1 MRIKSLLLAVTA
13 AVAVLISAPSFA
25 SDLPIRTSAPAP
37 VYAASP
43 APIWTGLYV
52 GVNAGAQFADPSS
65 ISNLGAVLNPS
76 AVSFTGGGQIGY
88 NVQFDRIVLGVE
100 TDVQGIT
107 KASTIQGVVSANPTL
122 TTLVSTA
129 QSTGWLGTTRLRAG
143 VLLTPTFLAYGTGG
157 VAYGNSS
164 LALTGGNLLGGFSNA
179 INQVQVGWTAGGGV
193 EWLFLPQW
201 SVKAEYLHYNL
212 GTTVANIAGIGSLA
226 GGTAANLG
234 RVGLSYHF

>member
-1 MRIKSLLLAVTA
+1 MRIKSLLIAAMLALA
-13 AVAVLISAPSFA
+13 SASAFA
-25 SDLPIRTSAPAP
+25 TDLPNRVAAPAP
-37 VYAASP
+37 VYVAPP

-52 GVNAGAQFADPSS
+52 GVNAGAQFADPTSL
-65 ISNLGAVLNPS
+65 SNLGSVLNPS
-76 AVSFTGGGQIGY
+76 AVSFAGGGQLGY

-107 KASTIQGVVSANPTL
+107 KASTIQGVIAGTPSLA
-122 TTLVSTA
+122 TLVSTA

-164 LALTGGNLLGGFSNA
+164 LAVTAGNLLGGFYNTVD
-179 INQVQVGWTAGGGV
+179 QVQVGWTAGGGV
-193 EWLFLPQW
+193 EWLIVPQW

-212 GTTVANIAGIGSLA
+212 GTTVANIAGIGSLT

-234 RVGLSYHF
+234 RVGVSYHF